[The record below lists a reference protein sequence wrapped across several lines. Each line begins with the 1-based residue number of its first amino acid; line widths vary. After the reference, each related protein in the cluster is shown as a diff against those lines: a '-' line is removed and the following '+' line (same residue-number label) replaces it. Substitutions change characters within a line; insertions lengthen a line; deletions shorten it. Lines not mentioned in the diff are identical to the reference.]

1 MTAIDLDP
9 QPWFNPT
16 TGARYTAE
24 QSGCVYQPRTM
35 SLIQQRILK
44 MQAQLALVE
53 VGGLILVDYPGR
65 IRDGKHTEVWL
76 KVDADAFRRSDDWPE
91 WSTAALASVFH
102 TIQPI
107 TPSIANTLGVAI
119 KTAAAVNQ
127 QRMLELGE

>member
-1 MTAIDLDP
+1 MTAIDFDP

-16 TGARYTAE
+16 TGTRYAAG
-24 QSGCVYQPRTM
+24 QSGRVYQPRTM

-44 MQAQLALVE
+44 MQALLDRVE
-53 VGGLILVDYPGR
+53 AGGLILVDYPGR

-91 WSTAALASVFH
+91 WSTAALAGVFH
-102 TIQPI
+102 TVQPI
-107 TPSIANTLGVAI
+107 TPSIADTLGVAI
-119 KTAAAVNQ
+119 KTNAVVNQ